1 MHGYESS
8 QERMTEGSNG
18 GGIIREYS
26 EIQHTEK
33 LDIERNIDDI
43 AFLNYCLNI

>member
-1 MHGYESS
+1 
-8 QERMTEGSNG
+8 MTVGSNG

-33 LDIERNIDDI
+33 LVGIERNIDDI